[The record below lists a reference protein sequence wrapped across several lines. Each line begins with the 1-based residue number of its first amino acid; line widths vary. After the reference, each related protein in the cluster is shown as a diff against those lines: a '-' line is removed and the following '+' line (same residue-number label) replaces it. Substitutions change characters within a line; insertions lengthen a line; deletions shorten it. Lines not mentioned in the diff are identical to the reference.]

1 MFSQENQGEKMS
13 EIQMESANNSPG
25 TIKVPRLNASF
36 FTNYN
41 PKGKLDSIET
51 VRNREK
57 EKTKMRSLREDSH
70 QSHLASAKLEPLTSK
85 RTSNK
90 RGRPKCKKLSYYK
103 FKVKIIILFT
113 FFCIYKIYFAD
124 CVQN

>member
-1 MFSQENQGEKMS
+1 MFNQEQMAERLS
-13 EIQMESANNSPG
+13 EIPVESVNNSPG
-25 TIKVPRLNASF
+25 PIKVPKLNASF

-57 EKTKMRSLREDSH
+57 EKRKMRSLREDSH

-85 RTSNK
+85 RKSNK
-90 RGRPKCKKLSYYK
+90 RGMINNHNPFHLSVQFKSNDK
-103 FKVKIIILFT
+103 FP
-113 FFCIYKIYFAD
+113 
-124 CVQN
+124 